1 MKIKNIKKTKRLYY
15 FVLIAFILSIAYSIY
30 MISEAPSEDV
40 NTLTRQKSDYVLMLL
55 QCVLG
60 LVAMHLPDMLNKSFH
75 VRIPTNTIISYLIFL
90 YAAIIL
96 GEVRSF
102 YYRFEHWDTVLH
114 AFSAGMLGSLGF
126 DVVNFLNK
134 SGTIK
139 MQLSP
144 FFVALFAFCFA
155 ISIGVLWEI
164 YEFTFDG
171 LLGLNMQKFRLEDG
185 TNLIGRL
192 ALEDTMDDLII
203 DCIGAFVTSTIGYFA
218 IVHYKKHIES
228 KLNDENINKE

>member
-1 MKIKNIKKTKRLYY
+1 MKKKFIKTKNLYY
-15 FVLIAFILSIAYSIY
+15 FVFVAFILSIIYSIV
-30 MISEAPSEDV
+30 MIAKAPSEEV

-55 QCVLG
+55 QCLLG
-60 LVAMHLPDMLNKSFH
+60 IVAMNLPSFLYKKFH
-75 VRIPTNTIISYLIFL
+75 VTIPSNTIIAYLIFL
-90 YAAIIL
+90 YAAIVL

-134 SGTIK
+134 SDTIK
-139 MQLSP
+139 LQLSP

-164 YEFTFDG
+164 YEFSFDG
-171 LLGLNMQKFRLEDG
+171 ILGLNMQKFRLEDG

-192 ALEDTMDDLII
+192 ALVDTMDDLII
-203 DCIGAFVTSTIGYFA
+203 DCIGAFVTSVIGYFGLL
-218 IVHYKKHIES
+218 HYKKM
-228 KLNDENINKE
+228 ENKDNQE

>member
-1 MKIKNIKKTKRLYY
+1 MKKKFIKTKNLYY
-15 FVLIAFILSIAYSIY
+15 FVLVAFILSIIYSIV
-30 MISEAPSEDV
+30 MIAKAPSEDV

-55 QCVLG
+55 QCLLG
-60 LVAMHLPDMLNKSFH
+60 IVAMNLPSFLYKKFH
-75 VRIPTNTIISYLIFL
+75 VTIPSNTIIAYLIFL
-90 YAAIIL
+90 YAAIVL

-134 SGTIK
+134 SDTIK
-139 MQLSP
+139 LQLSP

-164 YEFTFDG
+164 YEFSFDG
-171 LLGLNMQKFRLEDG
+171 ILGLNMQKFRLEDG
-185 TNLIGRL
+185 TDLIGRL
-192 ALEDTMDDLII
+192 ALVDTMDDLII
-203 DCIGAFVTSTIGYFA
+203 DCIGAFVTSMIGYFGLL
-218 IVHYKKHIES
+218 HYKKM
-228 KLNDENINKE
+228 ENKDNQE